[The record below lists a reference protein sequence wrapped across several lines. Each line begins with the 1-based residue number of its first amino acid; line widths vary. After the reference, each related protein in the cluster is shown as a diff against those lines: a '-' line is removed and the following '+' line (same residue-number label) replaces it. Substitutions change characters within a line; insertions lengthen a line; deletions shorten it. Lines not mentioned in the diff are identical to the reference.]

1 MAINFGRARGHSYTS
16 PPFAGEFVVYMYEL
30 YRNASQDV
38 KLFCRTRT
46 ANTVR
51 QRLSYGRQF
60 LMAQEGPDCVATL
73 EPFVAAA
80 THTVIILPVEMPG
93 VVVVRAQEAF
103 TATFGALLTHP
114 LISFFAA
121 VDMWLR
127 TRDVSP
133 QFTKRWHPSL
143 DEAMFAAVEKFLSTR
158 KQQLP
163 ICNNSAALTILS
175 KT

>member
-1 MAINFGRARGHSYTS
+1 MAIRFGSPRGHSYAS

-30 YRNASQDV
+30 YRNSSQDV
-38 KLFCRTRT
+38 QLFCRTRT

-60 LMAQEGPDCVATL
+60 LMAQDIDGIATL
-73 EPFVAAA
+73 EPFVTAAS
-80 THTVIILPVEMPG
+80 HTVILVPVDKPG

-103 TATFGALLTHP
+103 TATFGAILTHP
-114 LISFFAA
+114 VISFFTS

-127 TRDVSP
+127 NRDMPP
-133 QFTKRWHPSL
+133 QYTKRWLPTL
-143 DEAMFAAVEKFLSTR
+143 DTAMFAAVEKFLSTR
-158 KQQLP
+158 RQQLP
-163 ICNNSAALTILS
+163 ICNHSAALTILS

>member
-1 MAINFGRARGHSYTS
+1 MAINFGRGRSHSYNS

-30 YRNASQDV
+30 WRNGSQDV

-60 LMAQEGPDCVATL
+60 LMAQEGPDCLLTI

-80 THTVIILPVEMPG
+80 AQTVILLPMDMPG
-93 VVVVRAQEAF
+93 VVIVRAGEAF
-103 TATFGALLTHP
+103 TATFGAVLTHP
-114 LISFFAA
+114 LISFFTA

-127 TRDVSP
+127 AKDVPP
-133 QFTKRWHPSL
+133 QYTKRWQPSL
-143 DEAMFAAVEKFLSTR
+143 DEATFAAVEKFLSTR
-158 KQQLP
+158 RQQLP